1 MLILQRFLYAFAL
14 TWLILTKLKAVKVAA
29 TDIWVFG
36 IYSESLI
43 EATVQNLRLL
53 FLEETDLKR
62 FLRYYDKLRQ
72 WNKLSLNIIVRHF
85 IIIIIEIIVFKLPEL
100 LRSCSEWFV
109 NIFQL
114 SQLMIKLVFW
124 KENKK
129 RN

>member
-1 MLILQRFLYAFAL
+1 M
-14 TWLILTKLKAVKVAA
+14 
-29 TDIWVFG
+29 
-36 IYSESLI
+36 

-72 WNKLSLNIIVRHF
+72 WNKLSLNIIVRYF
-85 IIIIIEIIVFKLPEL
+85 KIIIIEIIVFKLPEL